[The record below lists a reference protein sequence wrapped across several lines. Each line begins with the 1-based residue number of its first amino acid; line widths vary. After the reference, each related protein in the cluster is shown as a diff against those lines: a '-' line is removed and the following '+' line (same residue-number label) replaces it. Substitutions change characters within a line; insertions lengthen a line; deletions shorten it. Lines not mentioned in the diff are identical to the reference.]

1 MRRFMKRSLHDKV
14 LIIVTA
20 IALLAVIVGI
30 MGVEGDLHEI
40 SVGMITGGLL
50 WLYLFTYA
58 NAR

>member
-1 MRRFMKRSLHDKV
+1 MRKFMRKSLHDKV
-14 LIIVTA
+14 LIIITV
-20 IALLAVIVGI
+20 IALLSVITGI

-40 SVGMITGGLL
+40 SVGMITGGLF

>member
-1 MRRFMKRSLHDKV
+1 MRKFMRKSLHDKV
-14 LIIVTA
+14 LIIITV
-20 IALLAVIVGI
+20 IALLAVVIGI

>member
-1 MRRFMKRSLHDKV
+1 MRKFMRKSLHDKV
-14 LIIVTA
+14 LIIITVV
-20 IALLAVIVGI
+20 ALLAVVIGI

-50 WLYLFTYA
+50 WLYLFTYV